1 MKNDTSR
8 GSAVVKF
15 LKNNSSIDLG
25 KEYIELG
32 VDTLIESGVF
42 KDIPI
47 VNTVVGICNLG
58 NSVRDQMLASKLLRF
73 IHQLSEVPYEERL
86 AMVEKLNDSEQ
97 FSGRAGAAIIEILD
111 RMECD
116 KKPELA
122 AKCFA
127 AYAKNE
133 LSFEEFRRI
142 LLALERIPSFDIDKL
157 AFFSQSSANDCQKMD
172 EALLL
177 SFVNAGLAQN
187 NGGFDGG
194 IIVPTKICRRIVEVG
209 IISA

>member
-1 MKNDTSR
+1 MKNDTPR
-8 GSAVVKF
+8 GSAVVKV
-15 LKNNSSIDLG
+15 LQTNSSIELG
-25 KEYIELG
+25 KEYVELG
-32 VDTLIESGVF
+32 IDALLESGAL
-42 KDIPI
+42 KDIPL
-47 VNTVVGICNLG
+47 VNTVVGIFNIG

-73 IHQLSEVPYEERL
+73 IHQLSEVPHKDRL
-86 AMVEKLNDSEQ
+86 SMVEKLNDNER
-97 FSGRAGAAIIEILD
+97 FSGRVGAVIIEILD
-111 RMECD
+111 RMESD

-127 AYAKNE
+127 AYARDE

-142 LLALERIPSFDIDKL
+142 LLALERIPSFDIEKL
-157 AFFSQSSANDCQKMD
+157 EPFSRASTSDCQTMD

-194 IIVPTKICRRIVEVG
+194 IIVPTKLCKKIVETG
-209 IISA
+209 IVAV